1 MLMMRDPDWAG
12 LRLVLTGFAIV
23 LMCLLAIAVHEC
35 GHLLAGLSL
44 GFRCRG
50 IRFGRFRI
58 DQSFRV
64 SLDRNSE
71 DARLGETVMI
81 PQPGKDIKLRMT
93 LMLLAGPAANF
104 IAGYGVLR
112 LLQNPSLISGAFI
125 GVSFFFAAVNLLPV
139 AITSQL
145 TDGERI
151 WMLLVQPARA
161 QRYLAILRLTDE
173 MERSVP
179 IESLSPSDL
188 ERATLLRDDS
198 PDTVWAHTV
207 AFLAAYSQ
215 HDDVKAGKL
224 LETAFRYSGYAEPSA
239 CERLALQAAMFQAT
253 RRGRV
258 DLAKQWLAEVPN
270 ATRFLAARSKVE
282 AMIRSS

>member
-1 MLMMRDPDWAG
+1 MGDSDWAG

-23 LMCLLAIAVHEC
+23 LMCLLAIVVHEC

-58 DQSFRV
+58 DQNFRV

-71 DARLGETVMI
+71 DAKLGEAVMI
-81 PQPGKDIKLRMT
+81 PQPWKDIRLRMT
-93 LMLLAGPAANF
+93 LMLLAGPVANF
-104 IAGYGVLR
+104 MAGYALLR
-112 LLQNPSLISGAFI
+112 WLQAPSLISGSFI
-125 GVSFFFAAVNLLPV
+125 GVSFFFAAVNVLPQ
-139 AITSQL
+139 ALTSQL

-151 WMLLVQPARA
+151 WMLLFQPARA

-173 MERSVP
+173 IDRGVSM
-179 IESLSPSDL
+179 ESLSPSDL
-188 ERATLLRDDS
+188 ERATSLRDDT

-207 AFLAAYSQ
+207 AFLAAYSR
-215 HDDVKAGKL
+215 HDDVKAGEL
-224 LETAFRYSGYAEPSA
+224 LETALTYSGYAEPSA

-282 AMIRSS
+282 ATISRV